1 MKLKMA
7 FDKLLVC
14 GVEGELVRL
23 VVKVERLLVFHGATQ
38 HLQVKMFVGRSE
50 EGGESECNP
59 SLCCDQDSELQHQSS
74 HFCFV
79 YLI

>member
-1 MKLKMA
+1 MA

-23 VVKVERLLVFHGATQ
+23 VVEVERLLGVGGATQ
-38 HLQVKMFVGRSE
+38 PRQVEMFVGGRQE
-50 EGGESECNP
+50 RGEGCGHP
-59 SLCCDQDSELQHQSS
+59 RLCCDQQSDVHHQSS

-79 YLI
+79 YLIF

>member
-1 MKLKMA
+1 MA

-23 VVKVERLLVFHGATQ
+23 VVKVEALLVFHGATKP
-38 HLQVKMFVGRSE
+38 LQVEMFVGRAE
-50 EGGESECNP
+50 EGGEGECNP
-59 SLCCDQDSELQHQSS
+59 SMCGDQESELHCQGS